1 MTFFIHECVFISV
14 EPVIRFSQDA
24 PVLLNEAPQASGSKT
39 DEDANPNVSKKTH
52 GTKRVPAQPKQSQP
66 VDEKKKK
73 ISYPIINFKTP
84 TPELKN
90 LKIEELRKLA
100 YCAQI
105 EKDQA
110 TRVCTEAITN
120 FLPYAEDFW
129 HTIHQ

>member
-14 EPVIRFSQDA
+14 EPVIRFSQDGPA
-24 PVLLNEAPQASGSKT
+24 LLNEAPQASGSKT
-39 DEDANPNVSKKTH
+39 DDDANLNVSKKTH
-52 GTKRVPAQPKQSQP
+52 ATKRAPAQPKQSQP

-73 ISYPIINFKTP
+73 ISYPVINFKTP

-90 LKIEELRKLA
+90 MKIEELRKLA

-110 TRVCTEAITN
+110 TKVCMEAITN
-120 FLPYAEDFW
+120 FCLMQKDF
-129 HTIHQ
+129 